1 MAKKVKGVK
10 LGGKYGSAYQG
21 SEVIMKAGTGQSGGV
36 DIPRYNK
43 KNFLMRL
50 TPNSPGMIKASR
62 GACVIDGVIRYPEGV
77 EVDPARA
84 AKAQALMD
92 YNSAAGNSPR
102 HREDMAEIYGEAYTR
117 EFERLKTAQ
126 NGPSAWRGGKRR

>member
-1 MAKKVKGVK
+1 MEKSNGTGRIPRYKRPGFRAIRTPKSKGMIK
-10 LGGKYGSAYQG
+10 QYLGGK
-21 SEVIMKAGTGQSGGV
+21 V
-36 DIPRYNK
+36 
-43 KNFLMRL
+43 F
-50 TPNSPGMIKASR
+50 
-62 GACVIDGVIRYPEGV
+62 DGVIRYPEGV

-117 EFERLKTAQ
+117 EFERLKTAK